1 MASLIKKKKA
11 NTIYYYVVESARVDG
26 KPRIV
31 HQTYLG
37 RAESVARLVQD
48 RSAPIPLSAT
58 TVDFGLPG
66 ALWLAAEKSGVFAL
80 LQSLWPKPRSG
91 PSPAHYLL
99 LAAIHRICQPGPKTE
114 VADWYRASILSSL
127 WGFAPE
133 RFTSQAFWDCFDA
146 IATGES
152 LPAGQRDEL
161 EEAQLR
167 LLGLWKEKQLV
178 TRRLLAYD
186 TTNFY
191 TYIAS
196 NNERNSL
203 AQRGHNKQGRHN
215 LRQVGLSYV
224 LDGDN
229 GLSLC
234 HHLYRGNMADA
245 EQFPEALRRIVTL
258 LERNQIAAD
267 TVTLVL
273 DKGSAALTN
282 TLELEKTGVGWVSA
296 LPWSQAPPELRSS
309 QQLTQLSSREP
320 GVSAAAGNAVVHGK
334 EYQCVVKYSASF
346 ATDQLHSLTTSLS
359 RVLQSLRRLA
369 MELKK
374 PKARCKQEQIE
385 RKIHRWLS
393 GPFRV
398 AATAPCET
406 TIAVRYLGGRG
417 ISRLAFLADRP
428 DFVWRSLGEQPDRH
442 PRLRQAE
449 GPQDQPLRAGR
460 RLRLPPPRL
469 RSTRSAGSRPRRGPG
484 VPGRHRPGQA
494 DRARRS
500 APRPPRV
507 RRLLGP
513 EVGRPAPQRREDDGR
528 EGRLGLPALAPR
540 PVRRATSRST
550 SSPAGSIT
558 AQGSTWQ
565 NPPASFYRTNRD
577 PMTAA
582 ETVGQV
588 FLGVRLQCARCHNHP
603 FDVWTQDDYYGL
615 AAYFGN
621 VAHKQVNNVRRD
633 DLDKHE
639 INGDEMIYLA
649 GQPEMVQPRTGA
661 MMEPKAPRGPK
672 PKLSGDLDAR
682 DDLADWLTAQQPPVR
697 PEPGQSRLV
706 PPDRPGRR
714 RAGRRLPRLEPS
726 VQPGAARRPD
736 RRVRRQRV
744 CGSVRW
750 SALIMKSQTYQLG
763 ARARTRRTPTTR
775 PTSRAPRSGSCRRR
789 SCSTP
794 SARRWAS
801 PRRSATPRRHP
812 RRPVAGRTDGGRF
825 PQGLRQA
832 RPPADLRVRAVGV
845 DHSGPGVPVDQRRR
859 GPPHAGG
866 RRQPDRP
873 SAPGG
878 DARRRVRRRAVAR
891 HPQPLADDQRARR
904 VPRPRGPTP
913 RTARKA
919 WEDVA
924 WAMINSKEFLL
935 RH

>member
-346 ATDQLHSLTTSLS
+346 ATDQLHSLTTSVS
-359 RVLQSLRRLA
+359 KAMQSMRKLARELLKPRAAYTESGLRNRIA
-369 MELKK
+369 
-374 PKARCKQEQIE
+374 
-385 RKIHRWLS
+385 RWLS
-393 GPFRV
+393 PQFVSTLINYQLEQRDGLWHLQFDFDHQALEQLMANRLGRTVLVTNHRDWTREQVV
-398 AATAPCET
+398 AAYGGQQHVEQ
-406 TIAVRYLGGRG
+406 VFRGLKDGDWLGWGPMYHWTDQKIRVHAFYCMLG
-417 ISRLAFLADRP
+417 ISLLQCIR
-428 DFVWRSLGEQPDRH
+428 
-442 PRLRQAE
+442 RQAE
-449 GPQDQPLRAGR
+449 AAWPGLSTEELLDQLRQIQKYTLLYPPQGGKGPNRVATVLSKQSLTQQ
-460 RLRLPPPRL
+460 RL
-469 RSTRSAGSRPRRGPG
+469 A
-484 VPGRHRPGQA
+484 Q
-494 DRARRS
+494 
-500 APRPPRV
+500 
-507 RRLLGP
+507 
-513 EVGRPAPQRREDDGR
+513 E
-528 EGRLGLPALAPR
+528 LGLDQL
-540 PVRRATSRST
+540 
-550 SSPAGSIT
+550 
-558 AQGSTWQ
+558 GST
-565 NPPASFYRTNRD
+565 
-577 PMTAA
+577 
-582 ETVGQV
+582 
-588 FLGVRLQCARCHNHP
+588 
-603 FDVWTQDDYYGL
+603 
-615 AAYFGN
+615 
-621 VAHKQVNNVRRD
+621 
-633 DLDKHE
+633 
-639 INGDEMIYLA
+639 
-649 GQPEMVQPRTGA
+649 
-661 MMEPKAPRGPK
+661 
-672 PKLSGDLDAR
+672 
-682 DDLADWLTAQQPPVR
+682 
-697 PEPGQSRLV
+697 
-706 PPDRPGRR
+706 
-714 RAGRRLPRLEPS
+714 
-726 VQPGAARRPD
+726 
-736 RRVRRQRV
+736 
-744 CGSVRW
+744 
-750 SALIMKSQTYQLG
+750 
-763 ARARTRRTPTTR
+763 
-775 PTSRAPRSGSCRRR
+775 
-789 SCSTP
+789 
-794 SARRWAS
+794 
-801 PRRSATPRRHP
+801 
-812 RRPVAGRTDGGRF
+812 
-825 PQGLRQA
+825 
-832 RPPADLRVRAVGV
+832 
-845 DHSGPGVPVDQRRR
+845 
-859 GPPHAGG
+859 
-866 RRQPDRP
+866 
-873 SAPGG
+873 
-878 DARRRVRRRAVAR
+878 
-891 HPQPLADDQRARR
+891 
-904 VPRPRGPTP
+904 
-913 RTARKA
+913 
-919 WEDVA
+919 
-924 WAMINSKEFLL
+924 
-935 RH
+935 